1 MRVIE
6 LLDRE
11 RIPYTIDEHSP
22 AGTAIALAVAEHVSG
37 HQVIKP
43 VVAEADGVM
52 VMCALPAD
60 RRIDMGALRNALGA
74 RHVRLVTEDE
84 LPDLC
89 LDCELGAEAPVGRLY
104 GMDTLMDE
112 SLLDSDMMVFQAGTH
127 HTAVRLGREEFQKL
141 TNARVVNISRP
152 D

>member
-1 MRVIE
+1 MRVTE
-6 LLDRE
+6 LFDRE
-11 RIPYTIDEHSP
+11 RVAYTVDDHPE
-22 AGTAIALAVAEHVSG
+22 AGTAIALAVAERVPG

-60 RRIDMGALRNALGA
+60 RRVDMGALRQALGA
-74 RHVRLVTEDE
+74 RQVRLVSEPE
-84 LPDLC
+84 LADLC

-112 SLLDSDMMVFQAGTH
+112 SLMDQDMVVFQAGTH
-127 HTAVRLGREEFQKL
+127 RTAVRVGRDDFRR
-141 TNARVVNISRP
+141 TSNARVVSMSRP